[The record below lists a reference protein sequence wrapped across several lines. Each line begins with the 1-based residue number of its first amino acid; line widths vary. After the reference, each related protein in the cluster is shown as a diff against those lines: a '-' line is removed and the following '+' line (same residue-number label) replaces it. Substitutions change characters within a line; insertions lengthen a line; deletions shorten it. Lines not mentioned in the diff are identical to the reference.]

1 MWPFFLTR
9 PYVTLAEY
17 VTSETK
23 KVDNWP
29 STDEKGR
36 QSIRETHDRL
46 EAADLGVAHANI
58 YFRLDPVPGQQDGR
72 PGRQMV
78 RLVHDADRD
87 TVVNL
92 ESLEAQLRNFV
103 EQTMST

>member
-1 MWPFFLTR
+1 MWPLILTR
-9 PYVTLAEY
+9 PHVTL
-17 VTSETK
+17 S
-23 KVDNWP
+23 D
-29 STDEKGR
+29 SLDEKCR
-36 QSIRETHDRL
+36 MCWVNRRIRETHDRL

-58 YFRLDPVPGQQDGR
+58 YFRLGPVPGQQDGR